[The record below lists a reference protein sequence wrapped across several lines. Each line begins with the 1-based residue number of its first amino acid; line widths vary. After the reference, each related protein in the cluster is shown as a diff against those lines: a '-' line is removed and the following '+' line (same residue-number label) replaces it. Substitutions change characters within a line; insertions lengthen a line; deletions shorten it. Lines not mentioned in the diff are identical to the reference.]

1 MKIVVFSLLI
11 NFSLS
16 TYVQTTSTINV
27 IDFVKIVNENQS

>member
-1 MKIVVFSLLI
+1 MKIVTSILLI

-16 TYVQTTSTINV
+16 TYGQTTSTINV